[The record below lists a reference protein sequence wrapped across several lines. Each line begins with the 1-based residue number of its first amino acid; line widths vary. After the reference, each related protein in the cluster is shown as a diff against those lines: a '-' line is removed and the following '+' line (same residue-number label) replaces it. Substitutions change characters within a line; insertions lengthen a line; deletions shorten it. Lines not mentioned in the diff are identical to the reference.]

1 MDLDPNELNVIP
13 RAKFIGLLLEL
24 PLGINEQDVYE
35 ILEND
40 LAFDNYGNVNYILI
54 LNSDIYVA
62 LERNRHKVSLK
73 KKRGVTYGT
82 E

>member
-1 MDLDPNELNVIP
+1 MDLDPNELNVIA

-40 LAFDNYGNVNYILI
+40 LAVDNDGNVNYTLI
-54 LNSDIYVA
+54 LSSDMYIA
-62 LERNRHKVSLK
+62 LERNRHKV
-73 KKRGVTYGT
+73 
-82 E
+82 